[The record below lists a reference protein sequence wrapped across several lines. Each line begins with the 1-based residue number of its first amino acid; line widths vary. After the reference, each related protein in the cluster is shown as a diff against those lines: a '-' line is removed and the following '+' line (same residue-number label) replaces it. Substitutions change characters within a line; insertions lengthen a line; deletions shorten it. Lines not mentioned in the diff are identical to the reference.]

1 MKVDHIEFFNILR
14 KNKGIYSKTA
24 EEISQTYGVNYT
36 RQAVRQRALE
46 HPEIYQDIIDQYVDK
61 ALENMDSL
69 MDSKDERVK
78 MKASETMLKYLGY
91 RFGLVEKTNLDITSN
106 EETINIPPIKWINES
121 YS

>member
-106 EETINIPPIKWINES
+106 EETNKMDK
-121 YS
+121 